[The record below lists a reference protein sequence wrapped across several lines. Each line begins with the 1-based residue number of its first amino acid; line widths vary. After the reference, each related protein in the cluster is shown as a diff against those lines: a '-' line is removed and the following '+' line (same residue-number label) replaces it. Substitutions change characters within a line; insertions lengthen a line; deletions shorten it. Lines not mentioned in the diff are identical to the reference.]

1 MKCQGEPDLGA
12 PDQVNYEWNGSKFYN
27 THVRYT
33 CRVGTAFDGL
43 FVASTWG
50 NCTTQTSGSD
60 AISWKYNAN
69 NPLPSCIRKFVCLF
83 VILNKKYILIQP
95 IVPGL
100 SQKLLY
106 RLSLL

>member
-1 MKCQGEPDLGA
+1 MKCQGDPDLGA
-12 PDQVNYEWNGSKFYN
+12 QDQVNYEWNESKFYN

-60 AISWKYNAN
+60 AISWKYNAT
-69 NPLPSCIRKFVCLF
+69 NPLPSCIREFIRLF
-83 VILNKKYILIQP
+83 VIYYNIIITFQP
-95 IVPGL
+95 IVPEL
-100 SQKLLY
+100 SQKLPC
-106 RLSLL
+106 RLPLL